1 MHGKTYYKNIG
12 LAHFVAMLLFIAVF
26 YIGIIMNHWL
36 TFDVGLFGAIIG
48 CISTVYNVTQYENVK
63 IIEKQLGYTMEE
75 IIAMEKAEKM
85 EAAKELEENDE
96 GYEEE
101 AFEEVFEV

>member
-12 LAHFVAMLLFIAVF
+12 LAHFVAMLLFIVVF

-48 CISTVYNVTQYENVK
+48 CISTVYNITQYENVK

-75 IIAMEKAEKM
+75 IIAMENAEKM
-85 EAAKELEENDE
+85 EAEDELKEDDGEDE
-96 GYEEE
+96 TTFEE
-101 AFEEVFEV
+101 AYEV